1 MGVAGSK
8 NVLKK
13 KRVFE
18 VIEIKIY
25 KRKHD
30 KFSLDNLLKKC
41 KGRIYNCV
49 DFTLNKL
56 IEIDLIKEGYKKIDI
71 KNNQLRKIK
80 RKQYI
85 QNSGIQFNLKFFN
98 QTLKEIYIS
107 YDISPKYK
115 PIVNNKE
122 YKHNINEDIIDKFS
136 PKNNLFKQLIEKT
149 FEECR
154 KIVLMESIV
163 FIQKYHFDNKYLL
176 NKLKNDD
183 EKKIIGKILQE
194 GLGKQ
199 YKNKN
204 TIKIN
209 IIDNDIKILN
219 NLNIENTKNELNYL
233 NIENSK
239 NELNNLITENTKN
252 ELNNVNIENSKN
264 KFNNLNIENSKNE
277 LKILITENTKNEL
290 NNVNIEN
297 TKNELNNL
305 ITENTK
311 NELNNLITENTKN
324 ELNNLN
330 IKKRND
336 EYNNLLI
343 ESDDFN
349 IIEKVNDE
357 FNDYEKEYF
366 KNEILK
372 SYFQLNK
379 NFQDLS
385 TSSRSQNENNNDND
399 FKKMSYCDKDKLND
413 EDKVKFDTYLEK
425 TIIEN
430 FLSDNVD
437 K

>member
-1 MGVAGSK
+1 MGIGGSK

-122 YKHNINEDIIDKFS
+122 YKHNINEAIIDKFS

-252 ELNNVNIENSKN
+252 ELNN
-264 KFNNLNIENSKNE
+264 
-277 LKILITENTKNEL
+277 
-290 NNVNIEN
+290 
-297 TKNELNNL
+297 
-305 ITENTK
+305 
-311 NELNNLITENTKN
+311 
-324 ELNNLN
+324 LN

-372 SYFQLNK
+372 PYFQLNK